1 MSRLRLFCGFAVV
14 QSLVLGAF
22 ASIADAG
29 LMESP
34 INIATADAVYAPGLP
49 SLLFNY
55 ATSANLIL
63 TDINATNTEG
73 TVRAVV
79 NTASSLGFNGRT
91 FNLLQFHFHA
101 GAEHAVND
109 HLAAME
115 MHFVHQSSS
124 DGSFLVVSRLMEI
137 GIGDNPLLA
146 PIFSGMHLIPH
157 SGDTLPLT
165 GFDITALL
173 PEDKSVYRYD
183 GSFTTSPYTTG
194 VLWNIFAAA
203 PLLVSQNQL
212 DTFLDLFPSGDAREL
227 QPLGSRMVYLV
238 PEPSASIIAIIG
250 LGVAGLSRR
259 QKRQWLKKAA

>member
-1 MSRLRLFCGFAVV
+1 
-14 QSLVLGAF
+14 
-22 ASIADAG
+22 
-29 LMESP
+29 MESP

-79 NTASSLGFNGRT
+79 NTASSLGFNGST
-91 FNLLQFHFHA
+91 FNLPQFHFHA
-101 GAEHAVND
+101 GAEHAVNG

-173 PEDKSVYRYD
+173 PEEKSVYRYD
-183 GSFTTSPYTTG
+183 GSFTTSPLYNRRVVEHFRCGT
-194 VLWNIFAAA
+194 A
-203 PLLVSQNQL
+203 
-212 DTFLDLFPSGDAREL
+212 
-227 QPLGSRMVYLV
+227 
-238 PEPSASIIAIIG
+238 
-250 LGVAGLSRR
+250 LGVAESTGHFPRPLSERR
-259 QKRQWLKKAA
+259 CEGVTTAGWIAEWCIWSQSPPPPSLRSSVWA